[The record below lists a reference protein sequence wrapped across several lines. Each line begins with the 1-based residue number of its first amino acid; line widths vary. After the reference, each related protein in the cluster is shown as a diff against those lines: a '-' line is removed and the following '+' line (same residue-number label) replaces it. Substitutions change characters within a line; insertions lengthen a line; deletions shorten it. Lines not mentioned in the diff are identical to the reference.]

1 MLSRGGCGGL
11 GALMVIQGGVLGAVG
26 AGGTSPIPK
35 ISPHPGGGRERGAFL
50 CRQLSR
56 WGGWKCIPL
65 GGRDGSW
72 GGLDRDGGNKR
83 HMLDPPRAY
92 WALFYRLGWGRKR
105 VPVGRPTRRPPA
117 QLVPLRHLPLSP
129 GGLRPP
135 GSGHKGFAELGWAAA
150 PSAPP
155 SPAQLARGE
164 RARVRHSDSC
174 QVGHRAGWPARYFG
188 VCHSPV
194 ILG

>member
-1 MLSRGGCGGL
+1 
-11 GALMVIQGGVLGAVG
+11 MVIQGRVLGAVG

-83 HMLDPPRAY
+83 HTLDPPPC
-92 WALFYRLGWGRKR
+92 LLGLIL
-105 VPVGRPTRRPPA
+105 PA
-117 QLVPLRHLPLSP
+117 
-129 GGLRPP
+129 GL
-135 GSGHKGFAELGWAAA
+135 GKEEGAGWAPYKEAA
-150 PSAPP
+150 STACPP
-155 SPAQLARGE
+155 SPSATFPRGGEAARLRPQRFCRIRLGCSTLGTPQPCTASQR
-164 RARVRHSDSC
+164 RARSC
-174 QVGHRAGWPARYFG
+174 SAR
-188 VCHSPV
+188 
-194 ILG
+194 

>member
-1 MLSRGGCGGL
+1 MGPGEGAGTGGSWWGSPEGPQGVRSQRPPGEDGAQGEEGSREMLSRGGCGGL
-11 GALMVIQGGVLGAVG
+11 GALMVTQGGVLGAVG

-83 HMLDPPRAY
+83 HMLDPPPC
-92 WALFYRLGWGRKR
+92 LLGLIL
-105 VPVGRPTRRPPA
+105 PA
-117 QLVPLRHLPLSP
+117 
-129 GGLRPP
+129 GL
-135 GSGHKGFAELGWAAA
+135 GKEEGAGWAPYEEAA
-150 PSAPP
+150 STACPP
-155 SPAQLARGE
+155 SPSAAFPG
-164 RARVRHSDSC
+164 
-174 QVGHRAGWPARYFG
+174 GG
-188 VCHSPV
+188 
-194 ILG
+194 